1 MPLEESLGQQASIA
15 SVDSSG
21 YSPKEE
27 MANSISHGLGIVAG
41 IFGLVLSLVKG
52 QQTLDSVQLFG
63 LVIYCAS
70 IILLFSCSTLYH
82 SISSPVWKHRLK
94 IADHCAIYFLIAGTY
109 TPLMLIALEGSKAN
123 IILIAIWSLAFGGVL
138 FETLFINR
146 FKKLSLTLYLVMGWL
161 CATVMSELID
171 SMTALGFQL
180 LILGGLFYTFGVIFY
195 VGKRIPFNHA
205 IWHLFVLAGAVSHFL
220 CVYLTLI

>member
-1 MPLEESLGQQASIA
+1 MPLEESLSQQASTV
-15 SVDSSG
+15 SVDSCG

>member
-1 MPLEESLGQQASIA
+1 
-15 SVDSSG
+15 
-21 YSPKEE
+21 
-27 MANSISHGLGIVAG
+27 
-41 IFGLVLSLVKG
+41 
-52 QQTLDSVQLFG
+52 
-63 LVIYCAS
+63 
-70 IILLFSCSTLYH
+70 
-82 SISSPVWKHRLK
+82 
-94 IADHCAIYFLIAGTY
+94 
-109 TPLMLIALEGSKAN
+109 MLIALEGSKAN

-195 VGKRIPFNHA
+195 VGKRIPYNHA